1 MANIQIEIQGN
12 DAIAASEE
20 LFSLAE
26 ISGNWQRV
34 DEVERG
40 EIITTIGAII
50 GIVGGSIAIAEKIY
64 NWYLKYKQGKSLKKI
79 DKVLLVSSKG
89 KRLLLEDATVEQ
101 IKAILED

>member
-1 MANIQIEIQGN
+1 MANIQIEIKGN
-12 DAIAASEE
+12 EAIAASEE

-64 NWYLKYKQGKSLKKI
+64 NWDQKYKQGKDLKKI
-79 DKVLLVSSKG
+79 DKVLLVSGKG